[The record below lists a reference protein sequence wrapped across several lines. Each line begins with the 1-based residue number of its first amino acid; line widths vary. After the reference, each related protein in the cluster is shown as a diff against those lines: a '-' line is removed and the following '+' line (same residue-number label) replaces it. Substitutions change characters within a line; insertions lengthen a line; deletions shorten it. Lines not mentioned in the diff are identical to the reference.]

1 MSRKSFGL
9 IVLILMTAAMS
20 ITAPAA
26 LSKEP
31 ASVPTTT
38 VNIKIS
44 VPDLKIL
51 LTPLTQSEL
60 AVEVDAWQRLVKD
73 KVTEISRLQ
82 IQSKTVE
89 GEEKQKILDQLT
101 RLREERTALID
112 RFNAVLRELNAKGG
126 DVATYE
132 KYVKAVSG
140 IDISS
145 DDALSSWSA
154 VRGWLTSKEGG
165 IRWIFNIVKFIL
177 ILLAFM
183 IIANIVGAM
192 ARKSLTRASLSAL
205 LKDFIVNTTQKVVFI
220 LGLIIALSM
229 LEVNIG
235 PLLAGLGVI
244 GFVVGFAL
252 QNTLSNFA
260 AGFMILLYRPYDIGN
275 FVTAG
280 GVTGTVDSMNL
291 VSTTIKTPDNQS
303 LIVPNGQIWGDV
315 ITNVTGNATRR
326 VDLVFGI
333 GYDDDIAKA
342 QKVLEDI
349 VDGHNLVLKNPAY
362 VIKVHELADSSVN
375 FICRPWVRTGD
386 YWTVYWDIT
395 RAVKERFDAEGIGIP
410 YPQRDVHVYQM
421 TE

>member
-1 MSRKSFGL
+1 MSRKFFCL
-9 IVLILMTAAMS
+9 IALILMTAVMS
-20 ITAPAA
+20 MVVPAA
-26 LSKEP
+26 FSEEP
-31 ASVPTTT
+31 APVPTTN
-38 VNIKIS
+38 VNFKIS
-44 VPDLKIL
+44 VPDLKLL

-60 AVEVDAWQRLVKD
+60 TLEADAWQKLVKD

-82 IQSKTVE
+82 IQSKTVN

-126 DVATYE
+126 DVATHE

-154 VRGWLTSKEGG
+154 IQGWLTSKEGG
-165 IRWIFNIVKFIL
+165 IRWMFNIFKFIL
-177 ILLAFM
+177 ILIAFM
-183 IIANIVGAM
+183 IIANIVGTM
-192 ARKSLTRASLSAL
+192 TRKSLTRASLSAL
-205 LKDFIVNTTQKVVFI
+205 LKDFIVNTTQKVVFL

-315 ITNVTGNATRR
+315 ITNVTGNTTRR

-342 QKVLEDI
+342 QRVLEEI
-349 VDGHNLVLKNPAY
+349 VDSHKLVLKNPAY

-375 FICRPWVRTGD
+375 FICRPWVKTGD

-410 YPQRDVHVYQM
+410 YPQRDVHIYQM

>member
-154 VRGWLTSKEGG
+154 VRGWLISKEGG

-183 IIANIVGAM
+183 IM
-192 ARKSLTRASLSAL
+192 
-205 LKDFIVNTTQKVVFI
+205 
-220 LGLIIALSM
+220 
-229 LEVNIG
+229 
-235 PLLAGLGVI
+235 
-244 GFVVGFAL
+244 
-252 QNTLSNFA
+252 
-260 AGFMILLYRPYDIGN
+260 RP
-275 FVTAG
+275 
-280 GVTGTVDSMNL
+280 
-291 VSTTIKTPDNQS
+291 
-303 LIVPNGQIWGDV
+303 
-315 ITNVTGNATRR
+315 
-326 VDLVFGI
+326 
-333 GYDDDIAKA
+333 
-342 QKVLEDI
+342 
-349 VDGHNLVLKNPAY
+349 
-362 VIKVHELADSSVN
+362 
-375 FICRPWVRTGD
+375 
-386 YWTVYWDIT
+386 
-395 RAVKERFDAEGIGIP
+395 
-410 YPQRDVHVYQM
+410 
-421 TE
+421 